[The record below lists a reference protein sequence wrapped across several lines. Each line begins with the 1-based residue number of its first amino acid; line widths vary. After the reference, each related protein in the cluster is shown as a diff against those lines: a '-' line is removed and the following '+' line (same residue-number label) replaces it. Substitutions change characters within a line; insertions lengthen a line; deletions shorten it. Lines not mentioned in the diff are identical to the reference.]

1 MKKFVDGKEEEGE
14 KKWTYFELSE
24 YSYMSYVEYE
34 KLCLQLG
41 SGLRKIG
48 LGKGDKIH
56 LFCATS

>member
-1 MKKFVDGKEEEGE
+1 MDGKEEEGE